1 MTDYLDWK
9 LIYEVAGINKKIDEI
24 KNTLN
29 ELKKSLEKKSQ

>member
-1 MTDYLDWK
+1 MTHYLDWK
-9 LIYEVAGINKKIDEI
+9 LIYEVADINKKIDEI